1 MTVWVVSKNNPLKK
15 EKNKLR
21 TKEYSAQNQ
30 NFMSKQTNSTVSQ
43 SVACRWQDLEMFIF
57 KHTIALKWENKT
69 YLFVNNNHH

>member
-1 MTVWVVSKNNPLKK
+1 
-15 EKNKLR
+15 
-21 TKEYSAQNQ
+21 
-30 NFMSKQTNSTVSQ
+30 MSKQTNSTVSQ